1 MTEHYVTLFDS
12 LFLPQGLALHASLQR
27 HAGDFHL
34 WILAMDDPCREAL
47 ERVELPNV
55 TVLPLAS
62 VENDALRAVKADRN
76 IAEYCWTL
84 TPFTPDI
91 VFDHDSSVRR
101 ATYIDADMWLVR
113 DPQPLFNELEQS
125 GADSLITPHAYS
137 PRYESNIQYGIYC
150 VQFMPFTRDGS
161 ADIRHIWQ
169 EQCLEWCS
177 STPDATRFGDQKY
190 LDTWPADFGDQVR
203 VLAHPEW
210 TQAPWN
216 VARFAA
222 EEAITF
228 HFHRLRLQTRD
239 RANVGLYAIPA
250 SHVTSIYRPYLAD
263 LQAGLNVLD
272 LHGVPFRSQVGP
284 RSLRESFR
292 DQLEFRLH
300 NARHPFAPYSLR
312 L

>member
-1 MTEHYVTLFDS
+1 
-12 LFLPQGLALHASLQR
+12 
-27 HAGDFHL
+27 
-34 WILAMDDPCREAL
+34 
-47 ERVELPNV
+47 
-55 TVLPLAS
+55 
-62 VENDALRAVKADRN
+62 
-76 IAEYCWTL
+76 
-84 TPFTPDI
+84 
-91 VFDHDSSVRR
+91 
-101 ATYIDADMWLVR
+101 VR
-113 DPQPLFNELEQS
+113 DPQPLFHELERS

-161 ADIRHIWQ
+161 AAIRHTWQ
-169 EQCLEWCS
+169 EQCLDWCS

-190 LDTWPADFGDQVR
+190 LDTWPADFGNQVR

-216 VARFAA
+216 VSRFAA

-250 SHVTSIYRPYLAD
+250 SHLTSIYRPYLAD

-284 RSLRESFR
+284 RSLRESVR

-300 NARHPFAPYSLR
+300 NAGHPFAPYSLR